1 MTFRRRV
8 AASALL
14 LGFGACALSVG
25 GQPQDGVSWIPA
37 AHAQGPL
44 RNLIARL
51 RGQKLPDGIV
61 KSNGR
66 IEATQVDV
74 SSKYPGRLAEV
85 TVEEGSS
92 VTKGQV
98 IARITSPEYEAQL
111 RAAKAD
117 VQKANDAL
125 AAAEAEITSRQSALE
140 FAKSDFE
147 RGQELMKTGFITK
160 QVFEQRKRNFDSAV
174 AAVQSFT
181 SQRDQ
186 ALSQIANSE
195 AEVDRVQ
202 SIIDDLT
209 LVSPRLGRVQYQLAR
224 AGEVVAAGAP
234 IVTILDLT
242 DVYMTIFLP
251 AADAGRLAVGD
262 EARIILDPVPDYV
275 IPARVS
281 FVAADAQFTPK
292 TVETTDERAKLMF
305 RIKLKIDAQVLQQ
318 FYTRVKTGVRGLGFV
333 RTKPDVE
340 WPADLQVKLPK
351 APAGKAPEPA
361 AANRRGQGARREMTG
376 EPVVRVKAVSHR
388 YGATVS
394 LADVSIDIP
403 SRIMVGVIG
412 PDGVGKS
419 TLLGL
424 IAGVKTIQAG
434 EVFVFDK
441 TIANKE
447 TLREIRGRIAYMPQ
461 GLGRNLY
468 PTLSVFENIDFFG
481 RLFGL
486 SATER
491 RTKIDELLTATS
503 LEKFEARPAG
513 KLSGGMK
520 QKLSLCC
527 ALINDPDLL
536 ILDEPTTGVD
546 PLSRGQFWD
555 LINTIR
561 ARRPQMSVMV
571 ATAYMDEAERF
582 DWLMAM
588 DDGKIIATGTLK
600 ELLAKTGE
608 PNLDD
613 AFIAMMP
620 EAKRAL
626 HKKVVV
632 RPRVASPD
640 ETPAIEAEGLT
651 RQFGDFVAVDH
662 VSFKIARGEIFG
674 FLGSNGC
681 GKSTTMKMLVGFLPA
696 SSGTCKLFGEP
707 MGSNDMQ
714 ARRNVG
720 YMTQAFSL
728 YGELTVAQNLM
739 LHAELYHL
747 PNEKIGPRI
756 RGAARS
762 LRFEV
767 GRQFSPRQPAARHEA
782 APPACGRGAA

>member
-1 MTFRRRV
+1 M
-8 AASALL
+8 
-14 LGFGACALSVG
+14 
-25 GQPQDGVSWIPA
+25 
-37 AHAQGPL
+37 
-44 RNLIARL
+44 
-51 RGQKLPDGIV
+51 
-61 KSNGR
+61 
-66 IEATQVDV
+66 
-74 SSKYPGRLAEV
+74 
-85 TVEEGSS
+85 
-92 VTKGQV
+92 
-98 IARITSPEYEAQL
+98 

-160 QVFEQRKRNFDSAV
+160 QVFEQRKRNYDSAV
-174 AAVQSFT
+174 AAVKSFT

-186 ALSQIANSE
+186 ALSQIANAE
-195 AEVDRVQ
+195 AEVDRIQ

-251 AADAGRLAVGD
+251 AADAGRLGVGD
-262 EARIILDPVPDYV
+262 EARIILDPIPDYV
-275 IPARVS
+275 VPATVS

-305 RIKLKIDAQVLQQ
+305 RIKLKIDPQVLQQ
-318 FYTRVKTGVRGLGFV
+318 FYTRVKTGVRGMGFV
-333 RTKPDVE
+333 RTKADVE

-351 APAGKAPEPA
+351 PPEAKAPDA
-361 AANRRGQGARREMTG
+361 RRRRKRRGDRAGAKRPTTKRPKRNARRQMTG
-376 EPVVRVKAVSHR
+376 EPIARVKNVSHR

-403 SRIMVGVIG
+403 ARIMVGVIG

-424 IAGVKTIQAG
+424 IAGVKKIQAG
-434 EVFVFDK
+434 EVVVFDK
-441 TIANKE
+441 NIADQK

-468 PTLSVFENIDFFG
+468 PTLTVFENIDFFG

-491 RTKIDELLTATS
+491 RAKITELLTATAM
-503 LEKFEARPAG
+503 EKFEARPAG

-555 LINTIR
+555 LINSIR
-561 ARRPQMSVMV
+561 ARRPQMSVIV

-608 PNLDD
+608 PNLDE

-696 SSGTCKLFGEP
+696 TSGTCKLFGEP

-728 YGELTVAQNLM
+728 YGELTVAQNL
-739 LHAELYHL
+739 
-747 PNEKIGPRI
+747 R
-756 RGAARS
+756 AARPALS
-762 LRFEV
+762 
-767 GRQFSPRQPAARHEA
+767 PAAGKDPRPRSRSCSSA
-782 APPACGRGAA
+782 TT